1 MPFDE
6 KRIQVD
12 ETGYNFVEVYPE
24 EIFNWGGMCI
34 CNGCNE
40 QFLEENM
47 YLCFAATDTYCKEC
61 FNNMRKRWKNMS
73 KEDIAFDL
81 KLQDETAL
89 DWYKYHLDFNIG
101 TVLHMIYE
109 EYK

>member
-6 KRIQVD
+6 SRIQVD

-24 EIFNWGGMCI
+24 EVYHWGGYCI
-34 CNGCNE
+34 CNSCNN
-40 QFLEENM
+40 QFTKENM
-47 YLCFAATDTYCKEC
+47 YLCFAATDTYCKKC
-61 FNNMRKRWKNMS
+61 FDDMRKRWKRSLS

-81 KLQDETAL
+81 KLQDERAL

-101 TVLHMIYE
+101 TTLHKINDRV
-109 EYK
+109 